1 MKIFRLIGMLL
12 IGSSTLFSC
21 SNNEDELPPKEQEQT
36 NQETYTISF
45 NLGGEYISTSET
57 PLSRTEV
64 TPKKIYGINVYYKKD
79 GDTNYQNYAYGLFD
93 NIKDMTISLIG
104 GYKYKF
110 ECSMVQESLDIL
122 YHDNDRYYAPFH
134 SGYKYG
140 SSGIPYHSIE
150 LNNKFTVS
158 TTNSNIIGGLQY
170 GTSHTDKGTVRYF
183 PLTDRFYGELIDYI
197 PTKDGVANIDLKRTA
212 FGLKFIVTPP
222 VDGTLSIDYISTSK
236 RYNDFYTNFTFS
248 TIPVPNIEVSATENT
263 LETFFMCTFYEV
275 YKCWQSNDYTEELTI
290 HLIWERAN
298 GATQTFSKTIA
309 AKRNVLT
316 TINVNVNGSTTDSS
330 LGVKEDDTPM
340 GNENVD
346 MNFNGGDLDDNE
358 VNPYV

>member
-12 IGSSTLFSC
+12 LGSSILFSC

-45 NLGGEYISTSET
+45 NLGGEFISTSET

-64 TPKKIYGINVYYKKD
+64 APKKIYGINVYYKKD

-93 NIKDMTISLIG
+93 NIEDMTISLIG

-110 ECSMVQESLDIL
+110 ECSMVKNDADTL
-122 YHDNDRYYAPFH
+122 YHDDNMYYAPFH
-134 SGYKYG
+134 QGKLNYDIYKG
-140 SSGIPYHSIE
+140 TILE
-150 LNNKFTVS
+150 NKFNIS
-158 TTNSNIIGGLQY
+158 TTNYIQIQGLKF
-170 GTSHTDKGTVRYF
+170 GETSLKGKRGYNDIANY
-183 PLTDRFYGELIDYI
+183 PQTDRFYGELTDYV

-222 VDGTLSIDYISTSK
+222 VDGTLSVSYIWINNGGSM
-236 RYNDFYTNFTFS
+236 N
-248 TIPVPNIEVSATENT
+248 PNIKVSADDNI
-263 LETFFMCTFYEV
+263 LESSSMYTFYEV
-275 YKCWQSNDYTEELTI
+275 YECWQAENYTKDFTIYLT
-290 HLIWERAN
+290 WERAN
-298 GATQTFSKTIA
+298 GATQTFEKVITI
-309 AKRNVLT
+309 KRNVMT
-316 TINVNVNGSTTDSS
+316 TVNVNVNGSTTDSS

-346 MNFNGGDLDDNE
+346 MNFNGGDLNDNE
-358 VNPYV
+358 VTPNV

>member
-45 NLGGEYISTSET
+45 NLGGEFISTSET

-64 TPKKIYGINVYYKKD
+64 APKKIYGINVYYKKD
-79 GDTNYQNYAYGLFD
+79 GDVNYQNYAYGLFD
-93 NIKDMTISLIG
+93 NIQDMTISLIG
-104 GYKYKF
+104 GYKYNF
-110 ECSMVQESLDIL
+110 ECSMVQNDADTL
-122 YHDNDRYYAPFH
+122 YHDDNMYYAPFH
-134 SGYKYG
+134 KDYSSYG
-140 SSGIPYHSIE
+140 GIE
-150 LNNKFTVS
+150 LSNKFNIS
-158 TTNSNIIGGLQY
+158 TTNSIHIIGLHVGATCIKSY
-170 GTSHTDKGTVRYF
+170 RNREDYPK
-183 PLTDRFYGELIDYI
+183 TDRFYGELTDYV

-222 VDGTLSIDYISTSK
+222 VDGTLSVSYIWIN
-236 RYNDFYTNFTFS
+236 NDGTMN
-248 TIPVPNIEVSATENT
+248 PNIKVSADDNI
-263 LETFFMCTFYEV
+263 LESSSMYTFYGV
-275 YKCWQSNDYTEELTI
+275 YRCWQAENYTEDLTI
-290 HLIWERAN
+290 QLKWERAN
-298 GATQTFSKTIA
+298 GATQTFEKVITV
-309 AKRNVLT
+309 KRNVMT
-316 TINVNVNGSTTDSS
+316 TVNVNVNGSTTDSS

-358 VNPYV
+358 VNPNV

>member
-1 MKIFRLIGMLL
+1 MLL

-79 GDTNYQNYAYGLFD
+79 ATDTWYNKYAYGLFD
-93 NIKDMTISLIG
+93 NIQDMTISLIS

-110 ECSMVQESLDIL
+110 ECTMIQN
-122 YHDNDRYYAPFH
+122 DNDIIYYDKNGYYGRPFV
-134 SGYKYG
+134 YG
-140 SSGIPYHSIE
+140 SSYNGNYNGSIVQ
-150 LNNKFTVS
+150 LTNKFNVS
-158 TTNSNIIGGLQY
+158 TTDYQYLDYIKY
-170 GTSHTDKGTVRYF
+170 GTTDVCTESSFVRSDY
-183 PLTDRFYGELIDYI
+183 PKTDRFYGELTDYI

-212 FGLKFIVTPP
+212 FGFKFIVTPP
-222 VDGTLSIDYISTSK
+222 VDGKLHISSITTTTNDNSYYSIDS
-236 RYNDFYTNFTFS
+236 
-248 TIPVPNIEVSATENT
+248 NIEVSAGENV
-263 LETFFMCTFYEV
+263 LEESFMCTFYQV
-275 YKCWQSNDYTEELTI
+275 YECWQAENYTKDFKITLT
-290 HLIWERAN
+290 WERAN
-298 GATQTFSKTIA
+298 GATQTFEKIITT
-309 AKRNVLT
+309 KRNVLT
-316 TINVNVNGSTTDSS
+316 TVNVNVNGSSTDSS

-346 MNFNGGDLDDNE
+346 MNFNGGDLDDND
-358 VNPYV
+358 VNPNI

>member
-1 MKIFRLIGMLL
+1 MLL

-45 NLGGEYISTSET
+45 NLGGEFISTSET

-93 NIKDMTISLIG
+93 NIEDMTISLIG

-110 ECSMVQESLDIL
+110 ECSMVKNDVDTL
-122 YHDNDRYYAPFH
+122 YHKQYSYADYYYAPFLTYRNNI
-134 SGYKYG
+134 GY
-140 SSGIPYHSIE
+140 SLNIE
-150 LNNKFTVS
+150 LDNEFHISTTDLTYIRGLGWGATNTTGQTYNNKPNEYVDT
-158 TTNSNIIGGLQY
+158 Y
-170 GTSHTDKGTVRYF
+170 YPK
-183 PLTDRFYGELIDYI
+183 TDRFYGELTDYI

-222 VDGTLSIDYISTSK
+222 VDGKLYVAESDTKTSIQ
-236 RYNDFYTNFTFS
+236 
-248 TIPVPNIEVSATENT
+248 VSANESTVEAS
-263 LETFFMCTFYEV
+263 FMCTFYEV
-275 YKCWQSNDYTEELTI
+275 YRCWQAENYTKDFTIQLT
-290 HLIWERAN
+290 WKRAN
-298 GATQTFSKTIA
+298 GATQTFEKIITT
-309 AKRNVLT
+309 KRNVLT
-316 TINVNVNGSTTDSS
+316 TVNVNVNGSSTDSS

-346 MNFNGGDLDDNE
+346 MNFNGGDLDDND
-358 VNPYV
+358 VNPNI

>member
-45 NLGGEYISTSET
+45 NLGGEFISTSET

-64 TPKKIYGINVYYKKD
+64 APKKIYGINVYYKKD
-79 GDTNYQNYAYGLFD
+79 GDTWYQNYAYGLFD
-93 NIKDMTISLIG
+93 NIQDMTISLIS

-110 ECSMVQESLDIL
+110 ECSMVQNDTDTL
-122 YHDNDRYYAPFH
+122 YHNNSMYYAPFH
-134 SGYKYG
+134 KYYSSYSGYEG
-140 SSGIPYHSIE
+140 IE
-150 LNNKFTVS
+150 LSNKFNIS
-158 TTNSNIIGGLQY
+158 TTNSIRLTGLQ
-170 GTSHTDKGTVRYF
+170 KGETCISNSNGSEHY
-183 PLTDRFYGELIDYI
+183 PKIDRFYGELTDYI
-197 PTKDGVANIDLKRTA
+197 PTKNGVANIDLKRTA

-222 VDGTLSIDYISTSK
+222 VDGTLSVSYIW
-236 RYNDFYTNFTFS
+236 TNNGS
-248 TIPVPNIEVSATENT
+248 INSNIKLSADDNI
-263 LETFFMCTFYEV
+263 LESSSMYTFYEV
-275 YKCWQSNDYTEELTI
+275 YKCWQAEKYNEDFTIQLT
-290 HLIWERAN
+290 WKRAN
-298 GATQTFSKTIA
+298 GATQTFEKVITV
-309 AKRNVLT
+309 KRNVMT
-316 TINVNVNGSTTDSS
+316 TVNVNVNGGTTDSS

-358 VNPYV
+358 VNPNV